1 MADTSHG
8 VMQSSLTGRVVA
20 GWKDRRGTT
29 RWLLE
34 NGRGESEALFFVM
47 FASFIAFVAGIPAAI
62 NGVRLAAEGP
72 LDVPGVVTSWM
83 LTSLMFMVLAR
94 YVLSMLSRWG
104 AKSLGGTGTHL
115 GARYAQFWTALVV
128 SPILFFPGGMHLA
141 ALITT
146 SDMLYGI
153 AQGMDLGAQIIF
165 LAFWAEALAESE
177 GFESR
182 WPAIAAIFGPLVVL
196 FVLASA
202 AIWLLGGI

>member
-1 MADTSHG
+1 M
-8 VMQSSLTGRVVA
+8 
-20 GWKDRRGTT
+20 
-29 RWLLE
+29 
-34 NGRGESEALFFVM
+34 FFVL
-47 FASFIAFVAGIPAAI
+47 FASIIALVAGIPAAI
-62 NGVRLAAEGP
+62 NGERLAAEGP
-72 LDVPGVVTSWM
+72 LDIQGVVTSWM

-196 FVLASA
+196 FGLASA
-202 AIWLLGGI
+202 AIWLRGGI

>member
-8 VMQSSLTGRVVA
+8 VMTQSLTGRVIA

-47 FASFIAFVAGIPAAI
+47 LASFIAFVAGIPANI
-62 NGVRLAAEGP
+62 NRVRLAEEGP
-72 LDVPGVVTSWM
+72 VDVAGVVTSWM
-83 LTSLMFMVLAR
+83 LTSLMFIVLAR
-94 YVLSMLSRWG
+94 YIFSMLSRFG
-104 AKSLGGTGTHL
+104 AKALGGTGTHV
-115 GARYAQFWTALVV
+115 GARYAQFWPALIV

-141 ALITT
+141 ALVTT
-146 SDMLYGI
+146 SDTLYGI
-153 AQGMDLGAQIIF
+153 AQGMDLGAQIVF
-165 LAFWAEALAESE
+165 LAFWSEALAESE

-196 FVLASA
+196 FVIASGA
-202 AIWLLGGI
+202 VWLSGGL